1 MRVCLP
7 VEETVFLKVIKYVL
21 ERQPKECELITFY
34 YGKLRFLKV
43 KNSNSVGKKLYD
55 FTNRRLKA

>member
-1 MRVCLP
+1 MPCAVSELYFLKVRVCLP

-43 KNSNSVGKKLYD
+43 KSSN
-55 FTNRRLKA
+55 